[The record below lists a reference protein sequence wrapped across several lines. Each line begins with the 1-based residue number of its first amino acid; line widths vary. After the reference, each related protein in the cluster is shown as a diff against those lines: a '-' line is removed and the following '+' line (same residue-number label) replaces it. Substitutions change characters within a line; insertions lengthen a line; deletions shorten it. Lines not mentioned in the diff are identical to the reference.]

1 VTWLPDACLL
11 PEFAVLPV
19 ALYKSL
25 QGKYFVGYADN
36 LTANP
41 GKNAWAGLFNPVGS
55 GVILY
60 VNVITVTNVM
70 GIPFAGEFWFN
81 ALFPGTPVRS
91 ELVTPSNTA
100 IRPLPEPKVAILE
113 LSEASP
119 VDPSVGTKIYSQLV
133 AEESTVVFEENG
145 KYIFPEGG
153 SLVVRL
159 NEIASETI
167 GRVAFGWWEEPC
179 S

>member
-1 VTWLPDACLL
+1 
-11 PEFAVLPV
+11 
-19 ALYKSL
+19 
-25 QGKYFVGYADN
+25 
-36 LTANP
+36 
-41 GKNAWAGLFNPVGS
+41 
-55 GVILY
+55 
-60 VNVITVTNVM
+60 
-70 GIPFAGEFWFN
+70 
-81 ALFPGTPVRS
+81 
-91 ELVTPSNTA
+91 
-100 IRPLPEPKVAILE
+100 
-113 LSEASP
+113 P

>member
-1 VTWLPDACLL
+1 MFDSFLL

-25 QGKYFVGYADN
+25 QGKYFVGYADS
-36 LTANP
+36 LTAAP
-41 GKNAWAGLFNPVGS
+41 GRNAWAGLFNPVGS
-55 GVILY
+55 GVILF

-70 GIPFAGEFWFN
+70 GVPFAGEFWFN

-91 ELVTPSNTA
+91 ELYTPSNTT
-100 IRPLPEPKVAILE
+100 IRPLPAPKVSILE

-119 VDPSVGTKIYSQLV
+119 IDPSAGTKIYSQLV
-133 AEESTVVFEENG
+133 DEESTVVFEENG

-153 SLVVRL
+153 SLIVRL
-159 NEIASETI
+159 NEIESETI

-179 S
+179 L